1 MWMNK
6 NKFLTC
12 SHDILLPMMFC
23 QYQENCLPS
32 GEDYF
37 SCPIQSYDD
46 CPSVAALLKLQY
58 FTQYSDD
65 RFWCVPFLQGVESL
79 NSGSCVCVWSID
91 CKQTRLKPTCCI
103 GPCYSFK
110 QLISCCCKFSI
121 LLEKQEIQYCKHWCK
136 NFNIHEATDWQQ
148 TAASFQFL
156 LEQHF
161 CCWCWWHQLFAFYI
175 HSCKCIN
182 VEPMVVLCPS
192 GCVWTFVSQS
202 LCLGVC
208 VFCLVCWGALG
219 GSGALMGIMIG
230 LADRALSQNL

>member
-1 MWMNK
+1 MRLLKCRNK

-58 FTQYSDD
+58 FPQYSDD

-110 QLISCCCKFSI
+110 QLISCKFSI
-121 LLEKQEIQYCKHWCK
+121 SVGTAFLLLLLVTSTFCKKETQYCKHWCHHLYMK
-136 NFNIHEATDWQQ
+136 HQ
-148 TAASFQFL
+148 TGFL
-156 LEQHF
+156 VKLDS
-161 CCWCWWHQLFAFYI
+161 A
-175 HSCKCIN
+175 
-182 VEPMVVLCPS
+182 
-192 GCVWTFVSQS
+192 
-202 LCLGVC
+202 
-208 VFCLVCWGALG
+208 VFCFVLLYYRIENKFAAVSCFNSLYLKAWNGILENIAVQ
-219 GSGALMGIMIG
+219 GSL
-230 LADRALSQNL
+230 